1 VLSIIGVQRKM
12 EKIKNQTHSKETFLY
27 AFSRTLERASYYGL
41 RSLVVLYMVGGIL
54 KMENAE
60 ALSIYGWFTASI
72 VFSKIIGAIIGDLVI
87 GNKKAIIIGG
97 IIQSIGNSI

>member
-1 VLSIIGVQRKM
+1 
-12 EKIKNQTHSKETFLY
+12 
-27 AFSRTLERASYYGL
+27 
-41 RSLVVLYMVGGIL
+41 MVGGIL

-72 VFSKIIGAIIGDLVI
+72 VFSIIIGAIIGDLLI

-97 IIQSIGNSI
+97 VLQSLGAFSLCIPSITGLYIGLFFVTLGGGLYTPNIISNYWLGVFLARFPLEFYF